1 MKKSQ
6 IASDIYRK
14 YGALLSI
21 SDIKKYCGIS
31 ANTARRIT
39 KDLDI
44 ISHGTG
50 KRYFYEDVAEAIMK
64 Y

>member
-1 MKKSQ
+1 MKKTQ
-6 IASDIYRK
+6 IANDIYKK

-21 SDIKKYCGIS
+21 ADITRYCGIS

-39 KDLDI
+39 KDLEI

-50 KRYFYEDVAEAIMK
+50 KRYFYEDVAEALMN